1 MMKDMR
7 VPPAIGAVHL
17 GEGAVIDEGAI
28 LGYLSPRR
36 GVSDVLTIGDGA
48 RVRSGCVI
56 YAGSRIGA
64 HLETGHNT
72 IIREENE
79 IGERF
84 SIWNNSV
91 IDYGCRIGDRVKIHC
106 NIYIA
111 QFTVIEDDVFLA
123 PGVTIANDY
132 HPGCPDSRDCMR
144 GPTLKKGCHI
154 GVNVTIL
161 PYVTIGE
168 GTLIG
173 SGSVVTKDL
182 PPGVVAYGN
191 PARAHATLAEMRC
204 KTGRRE
210 APYR

>member
-1 MMKDMR
+1 MMDAFAA
-7 VPPAIGAVHL
+7 PPLGIVRL
-17 GEGAVIDEGAI
+17 GEGSVVDEGAV
-28 LGYLSPRR
+28 LGYRSPRR
-36 GVSDVLTIGDGA
+36 GVSDVLSIGAGA
-48 RVRSGCVI
+48 RIRSGCVI
-56 YAGSRIGA
+56 YAGSTIGE
-64 HLETGHNT
+64 HFETGHNT
-72 IIREENE
+72 VIREENE
-79 IGERF
+79 IGDHF

-91 IDYGCRIGDRVKIHC
+91 IDYGCRIGSRVKLHC

-111 QFTVIEDDVFLA
+111 QFTVIEDDVFCA

-144 GPTLKKGCHI
+144 GPVLKKGCRI
-154 GVNVTIL
+154 GVGAIIL

-168 GTLIG
+168 GTLVG

-182 PPGVVAYGN
+182 PAGVVAYGN
-191 PARAHATLAEMRC
+191 PARVHASLDEMRC